1 MDGVLNYGLREF
13 SQLSQPELNYL
24 KALLDWLENVLIH
37 VARLKRGP
45 LRSAHEKLSLFYF
58 CGN

>member
-24 KALLDWLENVLIH
+24 KAFLDWLENLCCK
-37 VARLKRGP
+37 A
-45 LRSAHEKLSLFYF
+45 EKGAVTLSS
-58 CGN
+58 